1 LSRDKITFLKIP
13 SNGTQ
18 STILHVVRDCSPV
31 SRSGIVAQSSLPHAA
46 VSRAVG
52 NLLSK
57 KIVTEEPLADT
68 TGPRRKRG
76 IRLNSQFGH
85 CLSIE
90 YGPAGIEGV
99 ILESS
104 YNTLL
109 KKEAKVSLE
118 SSSRDDKIENITA
131 FIEEFIKE
139 KSTLPG
145 NCLGLAV
152 VDPGIIDKQARIS
165 LMATIMDNWDNVPI
179 ADILEEHF
187 NLPVL
192 LLNSSMALI
201 RAVDRL
207 ELRNEYRNL
216 VYIEYGKG
224 IACGLKLE
232 DNYILGQSNLAG
244 ELGHLRVTDSQIPC
258 RCGGVGC
265 LEAVAALPALARNAK
280 EAISENS
287 SSSLAR
293 IENIDGLT
301 VLAHAAK
308 GDRLAIRVVD
318 EAFEYLGRAVAG
330 LVNILNPEAVVFDS
344 NISLAGEE
352 AVDALMRALN
362 KNILPSNLAELKV
375 QISSLPSYLC
385 VLGGA
390 VALLDH
396 CLKV

>member
-1 LSRDKITFLKIP
+1 MT
-13 SNGTQ
+13 
-18 STILHVVRDCSPV
+18 
-31 SRSGIVAQSSLPHAA
+31 
-46 VSRAVG
+46 
-52 NLLSK
+52 
-57 KIVTEEPLADT
+57 
-68 TGPRRKRG
+68 
-76 IRLNSQFGH
+76 
-85 CLSIE
+85 
-90 YGPAGIEGV
+90 
-99 ILESS
+99 
-104 YNTLL
+104 
-109 KKEAKVSLE
+109 
-118 SSSRDDKIENITA
+118 
-131 FIEEFIKE
+131 
-139 KSTLPG
+139 
-145 NCLGLAV
+145 
-152 VDPGIIDKQARIS
+152 
-165 LMATIMDNWDNVPI
+165 TIMDDWNNVPI
-179 ADILEEHF
+179 VDILQQHF
-187 NLPVL
+187 NLPVM
-192 LLNSSMALI
+192 LLNSSSAHI

-216 VYIEYGKG
+216 IYIEYGKG

-301 VLAHAAK
+301 VLTAAAK

-330 LVNILNPEAVVFDS
+330 LINILNPEAVVFDS

-352 AVDALMRALN
+352 AVGALMRALK
-362 KNILPSNLAELKV
+362 KNILPSNFAELKV
-375 QISSLPSYLC
+375 KISSLPSYLC

-390 VALLDH
+390 VALLDL